1 MKGAR
6 CAGAG
11 RWWRRLSIALAAT
24 GAALLLF
31 GCEEVGP
38 FQTGSIRVTST
49 PSGARIF
56 LDQSDTGWVTPY
68 TLPEVSAGFHTIR
81 MTLAGHSD
89 WGPQSVSVTAGQ
101 TSTVD
106 ATLEPGLG
114 LELLD
119 AQAYQSAHTLRADPV
134 ISLPSS
140 IDLSVGTPLPRSQGG
155 QGSCVGWAVAFA
167 VKTYHERIER
177 GWPLTNDRH
186 VMSPAYVYNQIKV
199 PGPQGGAYFVDAF
212 NVLIDKR
219 PSARRGTVTH
229 WSARASIGGHHRLH
243 RRSTFI

>member
-24 GAALLLF
+24 GAALA
-31 GCEEVGP
+31 GP
-38 FQTGSIRVTST
+38 
-49 PSGARIF
+49 
-56 LDQSDTGWVTPY
+56 
-68 TLPEVSAGFHTIR
+68 
-81 MTLAGHSD
+81 SD
-89 WGPQSVSVTAGQ
+89 WRPQSVSVTVGQ
-101 TSTVD
+101 TTTVD
-106 ATLEPGLG
+106 ATL
-114 LELLD
+114 
-119 AQAYQSAHTLRADPV
+119 
-134 ISLPSS
+134 
-140 IDLSVGTPLPRSQGG
+140 
-155 QGSCVGWAVAFA
+155 
-167 VKTYHERIER
+167 KTYHERIER

-199 PGPQGGAYFVDAF
+199 PGPRGGAYFVDAF

>member
-24 GAALLLF
+24 GAALA
-31 GCEEVGP
+31 GP
-38 FQTGSIRVTST
+38 
-49 PSGARIF
+49 
-56 LDQSDTGWVTPY
+56 SD
-68 TLPEVSAGFHTIR
+68 R
-81 MTLAGHSD
+81 R
-89 WGPQSVSVTAGQ
+89 PQSVSVTAGQ
-101 TSTVD
+101 TTTVD
-106 ATLEPGLG
+106 ATL
-114 LELLD
+114 
-119 AQAYQSAHTLRADPV
+119 
-134 ISLPSS
+134 
-140 IDLSVGTPLPRSQGG
+140 
-155 QGSCVGWAVAFA
+155 
-167 VKTYHERIER
+167 KTYHERIER

>member
-24 GAALLLF
+24 GAALA
-31 GCEEVGP
+31 GP
-38 FQTGSIRVTST
+38 
-49 PSGARIF
+49 
-56 LDQSDTGWVTPY
+56 
-68 TLPEVSAGFHTIR
+68 
-81 MTLAGHSD
+81 SD
-89 WGPQSVSVTAGQ
+89 WRPQSVSVTAGQ
-101 TSTVD
+101 TTTVD
-106 ATLEPGLG
+106 ATL
-114 LELLD
+114 
-119 AQAYQSAHTLRADPV
+119 
-134 ISLPSS
+134 
-140 IDLSVGTPLPRSQGG
+140 
-155 QGSCVGWAVAFA
+155 
-167 VKTYHERIER
+167 KTYHERIER

-199 PGPQGGAYFVDAF
+199 PGPQGGGAYFVDAF